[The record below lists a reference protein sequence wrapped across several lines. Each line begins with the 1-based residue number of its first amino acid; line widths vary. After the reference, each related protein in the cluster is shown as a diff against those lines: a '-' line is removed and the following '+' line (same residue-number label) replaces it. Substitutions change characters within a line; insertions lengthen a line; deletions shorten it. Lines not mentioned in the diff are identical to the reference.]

1 MKATRIDQVAI
12 AVADLDEAVD
22 LYRRAFGIEVVSRT
36 TSEVDG
42 VEEAMLEV
50 GGVYIQLLRP
60 TREDSPVGRF
70 LARNGPGLHHV
81 GFGVDDVASAL
92 DDLRSEG
99 IEVIDEVP
107 RRAADGTHDIAFI
120 HPRAVGGVLVELVG
134 DTIADG
140 DAPEA
145 GRH

>member
-12 AVADLDEAVD
+12 AVTDLDEAVD

-120 HPRAVGGVLVELVG
+120 HPRGLGGVLVELVG
-134 DTIADG
+134 DTVADG
-140 DAPEA
+140 DAHEA